1 MSTTT
6 NLHPPSSHA
15 LPQTPLT
22 PTTRHMVLWIH
33 DPDGSPT
40 LSKREAVL
48 NYDLFPPHVA
58 RPGDIA
64 EVKLMSSLSAGNVS
78 DDSTAVGG
86 GAMERKK
93 SYTNSMMEE
102 EGTGVGGRAGG
113 VGGST
118 KVEKKFLFVIR
129 ELEPEQRAKPNLQ
142 VRP

>member
-22 PTTRHMVLWIH
+22 PTMRHMVLWIH

-64 EVKLMSSLSAGNVS
+64 EVKLMSSSTGNVS
-78 DDSTAVGG
+78 DDSVAMGG
-86 GAMERKK
+86 EAMERKK
-93 SYTNSMMEE
+93 SYANSTMEE
-102 EGTGVGGRAGG
+102 EGTGVGGR
-113 VGGST
+113 VGGGGSI

-142 VRP
+142 VGP